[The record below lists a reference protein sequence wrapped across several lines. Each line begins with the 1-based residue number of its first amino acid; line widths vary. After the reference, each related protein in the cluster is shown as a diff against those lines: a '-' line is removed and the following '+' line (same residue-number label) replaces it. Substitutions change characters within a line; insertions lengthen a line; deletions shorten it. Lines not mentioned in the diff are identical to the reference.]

1 MDIDI
6 SYTYY
11 TKKGGIHGAVLY
23 PAPMIAPIQ
32 KDILMELINL
42 RKYTTIFD
50 PFHGSG
56 IALYEAAETS
66 ANIFVYGYDI
76 NPLANLITKSKLLGV
91 NADINLDINQ
101 IETML
106 SSDFQYPI
114 IWFIGIEKWY
124 REDIID
130 SLSKIK
136 YSIDQIKSQNNR
148 LYLWCIFTDIVR
160 KYSNSRSSTFKL
172 HIKPSS
178 RIESMIDNTYIDFLR
193 QAREY
198 ASFFD
203 KHFSNWLL
211 LKCDTLSQIKLEKN
225 DFFDITITSPP
236 YGDNKTTVPY
246 GEFSSLAIR
255 WISQGD
261 LELDGWE
268 NETYSA
274 IDSRSM
280 GGLKILEEMNVFEK
294 KLIQPYL
301 DKIAE
306 RKRHKVLIFM
316 QDYFKVLR
324 EICRVTKDYIVMTLG
339 NRTVDGIKINLTEIT
354 KEYLEKNLFVNI
366 ESLERNIPKKRIAI
380 NTSCVYNKPVSSMN
394 KEFVIIH
401 KKKNLNKV

>member
-1 MDIDI
+1 
-6 SYTYY
+6 
-11 TKKGGIHGAVLY
+11 
-23 PAPMIAPIQ
+23 
-32 KDILMELINL
+32 
-42 RKYTTIFD
+42 
-50 PFHGSG
+50 
-56 IALYEAAETS
+56 
-66 ANIFVYGYDI
+66 
-76 NPLANLITKSKLLGV
+76 
-91 NADINLDINQ
+91 
-101 IETML
+101 
-106 SSDFQYPI
+106 
-114 IWFIGIEKWY
+114 
-124 REDIID
+124 
-130 SLSKIK
+130 
-136 YSIDQIKSQNNR
+136 
-148 LYLWCIFTDIVR
+148 
-160 KYSNSRSSTFKL
+160 
-172 HIKPSS
+172 
-178 RIESMIDNTYIDFLR
+178 MIDNTYIDFLR